1 MHCFGISNHT
11 PEQALVALQKR
22 QVVSEM
28 SEVAIVP
35 AGTVLNT
42 EKKPSRQILFILNT
56 SDFYRNLKT
65 LNSPRYE
72 KAHVF
77 VFASPLR
84 IAELS
89 SCVPLDFEANPA
101 AKGLGYLLKKDINVA
116 EYKSRVK
123 KVTAPVARM
132 HTRYLTLLTD
142 SVKHGSLL
150 NPLMT
155 FLYTLP
161 SSTHQTPVKEAVAI
175 YLYKGGAWAKLE
187 ELLDG
192 IKGVII
198 NKRIRDRLKDI
209 LKSPEGDNMRAA
221 FKELRAAKGEAKA
234 PSWAQ
239 LAKRH
244 TVTEYEMKYIKSVF
258 DARLANKSSRGTALG
273 APAKKAA

>member
-11 PEQALVALQKR
+11 PEQALIALQKR
-22 QVVSEM
+22 QVVAEM

-35 AGTVLNT
+35 AGTILNT
-42 EKKPSRQILFILNT
+42 EKKPSRPILFILNT

-65 LNSPRYE
+65 LNSSRYDT
-72 KAHVF
+72 AHVF

-84 IAELS
+84 VAELAG
-89 SCVPLDFEANPA
+89 CIPLDFEANPA
-101 AKGLGYLLKKDINVA
+101 SKGLGYLLKKDINIS
-116 EYKSRVK
+116 EYRQRVK
-123 KVTAPVARM
+123 KATTQVARM

-175 YLYKGGAWAKLE
+175 YLYKGGAWPKLE
-187 ELLDG
+187 TLLDS

-209 LKSPEGDNMRAA
+209 LKSPEGENMRAA
-221 FKELRAAKGEAKA
+221 FKELRAAKGETKV
-234 PSWAQ
+234 PTWSQ

-244 TVTEYEMKYIKSVF
+244 SVTEYEMKYIKSVY
-258 DARLANKSSRGTALG
+258 DARLANKPMRGTAIG
-273 APAKKAA
+273 APVKKAA